1 MSINTILD
9 KIEHLVVDEKRI
21 PLTNRNL
28 SEEMELVRLVR
39 NLRQELPNEIQNAQ
53 AIMDNKDAILN
64 EGRAEAEKIISQARD
79 IAESMIEER
88 KIVRESKEKADLIM
102 KKATARHKE
111 VTEDTFR
118 LRVNVNNYVNQ
129 VFDQLI
135 LNVGNILAV
144 LNQARDELQK
154 LSIGAET
161 PKE

>member
-21 PLTNRNL
+21 PLTTRNL

-102 KKATARHKE
+102 KKATARHKD

-135 LNVGNILAV
+135 LNVGNILTV

-161 PKE
+161 PEE

>member
-21 PLTNRNL
+21 LLTNRNL

-88 KIVRESKEKADLIM
+88 KIVRESKEKANLIM
-102 KKATARHKE
+102 KQATAQHKE

-154 LSIGAET
+154 LSIGVET
-161 PKE
+161 PEE

>member
-53 AIMDNKDAILN
+53 AIMDNKDASLN

-102 KKATARHKE
+102 KKATARHKD
-111 VTEDTFR
+111 VT
-118 LRVNVNNYVNQ
+118 
-129 VFDQLI
+129 
-135 LNVGNILAV
+135 
-144 LNQARDELQK
+144 
-154 LSIGAET
+154 
-161 PKE
+161 

>member
-21 PLTNRNL
+21 PLTTRNL

-102 KKATARHKE
+102 KKATARHKD

-161 PKE
+161 PEE

>member
-28 SEEMELVRLVR
+28 SDEMELVRLVR

-88 KIVRESKEKADLIM
+88 KIVRESKEKAKLIM
-102 KKATARHKE
+102 KQATARHKD

-135 LNVGNILAV
+135 LNVGNILTV

-161 PKE
+161 PEE

>member
-9 KIEHLVVDEKRI
+9 KIEHLVVDEKPI

-28 SEEMELVRLVR
+28 NEEMELVRLVR

-64 EGRAEAEKIISQARD
+64 DGRAEAEKIISQARD

-102 KKATARHKE
+102 KQAAARHKV
-111 VTEDTFR
+111 VTEGTFR
-118 LRVNVNNYVNQ
+118 LRVDVNNYVNQ

-154 LSIGAET
+154 LSIGVET
-161 PKE
+161 PEE

>member
-28 SEEMELVRLVR
+28 NEEMELVRLVR

-64 EGRAEAEKIISQARD
+64 DGRAEAEKIISQARD

-102 KKATARHKE
+102 KQSTARHKE

-118 LRVNVNNYVNQ
+118 LRVDVNNYVNQ

-154 LSIGAET
+154 LHIWAET
-161 PKE
+161 PEE